1 MRNGQGRSWQS
12 MLRRAGVAPD
22 ADLPTLRAKIERLGL
37 VHDLVVA
44 NGRGLAAGGDAANY
58 AIVWAGGRWRD
69 PEVPFGE
76 ARSDASPARALA
88 EALGRFQVIDPGY
101 PLR

>member
-1 MRNGQGRSWQS
+1 MRNGQGRSWQA
-12 MLRRAGVAPD
+12 MLQRAGVAPD

-44 NGRGLAAGGDAANY
+44 NGRPVGDGVGTGSY

-88 EALGRFQVIDPGY
+88 EALGRFLVIDPGY